1 MKEYKAR
8 QTDVPGVVERVH
20 RLFVGEMVLL
30 EAFQMWIP
38 PNHRLAPVDVSFK
51 DAIGFIEA
59 IEVGHE
65 MQYEDLFIKLP

>member
-1 MKEYKAR
+1 
-8 QTDVPGVVERVH
+8 
-20 RLFVGEMVLL
+20 
-30 EAFQMWIP
+30 MWIP

>member
-38 PNHRLAPVDVSFK
+38 PNHR
-51 DAIGFIEA
+51 FIEA